1 MRLSLKASAAGV
13 AALAAVATALL
24 GGGAAQATTGSPA
37 GSDPVGAVFVQTDG
51 LAGNAI
57 VAYDRNADGT
67 LHWADTYPTGGLGLQ
82 LAGSAVDHLAS
93 QGSLARAGGS
103 LFAVNAGSN
112 TITSFAIRGDRLVR
126 LQTTGSGGDAPV
138 SIATHDRRVFVL
150 NARGGGSIQGY
161 LNVGGL
167 LVKVPAWHRDL
178 GLNPA
183 ATPQFVTTPGQ
194 IAFTPDGSKLIVTTK
209 ANTNAFDVFSTAG
222 FGLSASPVVTTVPG
236 TVPFGIQFDAAGHL
250 VAVEAGPSAI
260 ATFTVNADGSLTQL
274 AWAATGQAAA
284 CWVVVSGA
292 YAYTSNAGSASL
304 SGYRLGTVGSL
315 TALGNTATDPGTVDA
330 ATAGGFLYVQTGAT
344 GTVDEFRMG
353 ADGSLTKVGSVLV
366 PDAVGGEGIVAS

>member
-13 AALAAVATALL
+13 AAAAAVATALL
-24 GGGAAQATTGSPA
+24 GGGAAQAATGQ
-37 GSDPVGAVFVQTDG
+37 DPVGAVFVQTDG

-67 LHWADTYPTGGLGLQ
+67 LTQAGTYATGGLGLQ
-82 LAGSAVDHLAS
+82 LTGSVVDHLAS
-93 QGSLARAGGS
+93 QGSLAQTGGS
-103 LFAVNAGSN
+103 LFAVNAGSD
-112 TITSFAIRGDRLVR
+112 TITSFAVRGDRLAK

-161 LNVGGL
+161 LNVGGI
-167 LVKVPAWHRDL
+167 LVKVPSWHRGL

-183 ATPQFVTTPGQ
+183 ATPEFVTTPGQ
-194 IAFTPDGSKLIVTTK
+194 ITFTPDGSKLIVTTK
-209 ANTNAFDVFSTAG
+209 ANTNAFEVFSTVG

-236 TVPFGIQFDAAGHL
+236 TVPFGMQFDAAGHL

-260 ATFTVNADGSLTQL
+260 VTFAVNGDGSLTQL
-274 AWAATGQAAA
+274 ARAATGQAAA
-284 CWVVVSGA
+284 CWIVVDGA
-292 YAYTSNAGSASL
+292 HAYTSNAGSASL
-304 SGYRLGTVGSL
+304 SGYRLGAGGSL
-315 TALGNTATDPGTVDA
+315 TALGNTATDKGTVDA

-344 GTVDEFRMG
+344 GTVDEFRMN
-353 ADGSLTKVGSVLV
+353 ADGSLTPIGSALV
-366 PDAVGGEGIVAS
+366 PGAVGGEGIVAR